1 MSGGTGAVPAPG
13 TGASDASPAKHGSG
27 PGTAVQNWP
36 HVSFLE
42 LAALTTAVPCGRL
55 HARHVLWE
63 WRLAHLAQDAELL
76 VSEMLSNAIKA
87 SRPPAG
93 TGLVALRLLANHQ
106 QLLIEIW
113 DHNPDGPPPR
123 QAGPESESGRGLT
136 VIEALSDRWGLT
148 RVHPNLKVIWCELA
162 ISGQTQPPEHRDAT
176 TP

>member
-1 MSGGTGAVPAPG
+1 MSGDTGAVSAPG
-13 TGASDASPAKHGSG
+13 SGASDASPATHASG
-27 PGTAVQNWP
+27 PGTAVRNWP

-55 HARHVLWE
+55 HTRQVLWE

-76 VSEMLSNAIKA
+76 VSEMLTNAIKA
-87 SRPPAG
+87 PRPPDG
-93 TGLVALRLLANHQ
+93 TGLVALRLLASQQ

-113 DHNPDGPPPR
+113 DHNPDDPQPR

-136 VIEALSDRWGLT
+136 VIEALSDRWGLR

-162 ISGQTQPPEHRDAT
+162 ISEQTQPLEHRDAT